1 MKIAVIGAGAMGSLF
16 GGLLREGGLDV
27 TLIDVWPE
35 HVHAIQARGLQIV
48 GYGGDRTVSVKA
60 ATSVRNVEPVDAVFI
75 QTKSLHTAAAVQSA
89 RPLFTDDTV
98 AISFQNG
105 LGNEE
110 VIAKIVG
117 EDRVLGGVTT
127 QGAAIVAPGTVRNFG
142 DLPSYIGEM
151 AGGVSTRVR
160 TLAAAFTAAGLPTI
174 PSDNIRRD
182 IFKKLLAN
190 VGISAVS
197 ALCDCT
203 VDELFA
209 APEIRDMV
217 FDALDEAIAVA
228 AAEGVTLDVDEA
240 HEMLLAITGPDGTPG
255 NRSSMAV
262 DISSGRKS
270 EIDFV
275 NGAIV
280 RLGIRH
286 GVPTPVNQTLFA
298 LTKGLER
305 NCA

>member
-1 MKIAVIGAGAMGSLF
+1 M
-16 GGLLREGGLDV
+16 
-27 TLIDVWPE
+27 
-35 HVHAIQARGLQIV
+35 
-48 GYGGDRTVSVKA
+48 
-60 ATSVRNVEPVDAVFI
+60 
-75 QTKSLHTAAAVQSA
+75 
-89 RPLFTDDTV
+89 

-110 VIAKIVG
+110 VIAEIVG
-117 EDRVLGGVTT
+117 EDRVLGGVTA

-174 PSDNIRRD
+174 PSDSIRRD

-203 VDELFA
+203 VEDLFA
-209 APEIRDMV
+209 APETRHMV
-217 FDALDEAIAVA
+217 FAALDEAIAVA

-240 HEMLLAITGPDGTPG
+240 RELLLAISGPDGTPG
-255 NRSSMAV
+255 NRSSIAV
-262 DISSGRKS
+262 DISRDKNRRS
-270 EIDFV
+270 
-275 NGAIV
+275 
-280 RLGIRH
+280 
-286 GVPTPVNQTLFA
+286 TL
-298 LTKGLER
+298 
-305 NCA
+305 